1 MTATTKKWGSL
12 LAGDKDAKYIAAA
25 CERMT
30 KELKEHGV
38 KAEYHLVPNGEHLNA
53 YLLHA
58 PQVFDFL
65 DRH

>member
-1 MTATTKKWGSL
+1 MLMLS
-12 LAGDKDAKYIAAA
+12 GDKDAKYAAA
-25 CERMT
+25 ASERLT
-30 KELKEHGV
+30 GELRKQGV
-38 KAEYHLVPNGEHLNA
+38 EAEYHLAPDGEHLNA